1 MKKTKNIVVRVLALL
16 LLMETSV
23 VVFVFAGYLN
33 TLSDSMSSVKV
44 NTLSNHAFT
53 FVTPTGVG
61 SGQTIILTFPANF
74 SIPAGLTYAD
84 VNINIGGAYVGSS
97 TLASAP
103 SGATIGVARTSANV
117 LTITNGTS
125 TIAAS
130 SSVYIRIG
138 TNAIHQSVG
147 TFQITN
153 DNTTGNKA
161 IGITGDFGDVG
172 TTTVNLIN
180 DDNVVVNAIVP
191 ESFTFSISSNS
202 INFGNLSA
210 SFPKYASSTNAN
222 GDTSDTV
229 AHTLSISTN
238 ATAGYAITIQGDTL
252 TSQQRPADT
261 ISPIGS
267 IPATSSSGSEQFGIY
282 ATKSGGVNG
291 VIDSTFATP
300 SSFGF
305 DSTATSS
312 SIFATGSS
320 PTGTSE
326 VYSLHYLA
334 NISALTE
341 AGVYSSS
348 LVYVATSNY

>member
-1 MKKTKNIVVRVLALL
+1 MNKIKKVAIRLISGLL
-16 LLMETSV
+16 LVYTSI
-23 VVFVFAGYLN
+23 FFAFAGYLN
-33 TLSDSMSSVKV
+33 TLSDSMSSVKI
-44 NTLSNHAFT
+44 NTLSNHLIA
-53 FVTPTGVG
+53 FVTPSGVA
-61 SGQTIILTFPANF
+61 SGQTVVLTFPGNF
-74 SIPAGLTYAD
+74 SIPAGLTFAD
-84 VNINIGGAYVGSS
+84 VDINVGGVYVGSS
-97 TLASAP
+97 TLASSPAG
-103 SGATIGVARTSANV
+103 STVGVVRTSANI

-125 TIAAS
+125 AISAS

-138 TNAIHQSVG
+138 TNAVHQSVG

-153 DNTTGNKA
+153 DTTTGNKA

-172 TTTVNLIN
+172 TTTVNLVN

-210 SFPKYASSTNAN
+210 NFPKYASSTNSD
-222 GDTSDTV
+222 GDTVDTV

-267 IPATSSSGSEQFGIY
+267 IPAVSSAGSEQFGIY
-282 ATKSGGVNG
+282 ATKSGGLNG
-291 VIDSTFATP
+291 VIDSTFVTP

-305 DSTATSS
+305 DSTATTSAV
-312 SIFATGSS
+312 FATGSS
-320 PTGTSE
+320 PTGTNE

-341 AGVYSSS
+341 AGVYSTN

>member
-1 MKKTKNIVVRVLALL
+1 MKYTKKSLIKVLAFFLIL
-16 LLMETSV
+16 CTQNL
-23 VVFVFAGYLN
+23 FVFAGYLN
-33 TLSDSMSSVKV
+33 TLSDTLSSVKI

-53 FVTPTGVG
+53 FVTPTGVA
-61 SGQTIILTFPANF
+61 SGQTIILTFPGSF

-84 VNINIGGAYVGSS
+84 VDINIGGAYVGSS
-97 TLASAP
+97 TLATAP
-103 SGATIGVARTSANV
+103 LGSTVGVVRTSANV

-125 TIAAS
+125 AITAS
-130 SSVYIRIG
+130 SSIYIRIG

-147 TFQITN
+147 TYQITN
-153 DNTTGNKA
+153 DTTTGNKA

-202 INFGNLSA
+202 INFGNLSS
-210 SFPKYASSTNAN
+210 SFPKYASSTNVN
-222 GDTSDTV
+222 GDTADTV

-252 TSQQRPADT
+252 TSQQRAADIITPAGQ
-261 ISPIGS
+261 SPV
-267 IPATSSSGSEQFGIY
+267 TSSPGSEQFGIY
-282 ATKSGGVNG
+282 ATKTGGING

-305 DSTATSS
+305 DSTATTSAM
-312 SIFATGSS
+312 FATGAS
-320 PTGTSE
+320 PTGTDE
-326 VYSLHYLA
+326 IYSLHYIA

-341 AGVYSSS
+341 AGVYSTS